1 MVKCQTFLPLFQ
13 VGTLSPAEN
22 QSNCFRFNGLSGE
35 SRVFVGPWNTPE
47 AAASRA
53 THARCTFDTTT
64 MALLLHCGQE
74 LGRER
79 HLAVWIT
86 TTFNVHS
93 VGGEIKSGLSL
104 QSISKFIY

>member
-13 VGTLSPAEN
+13 VGTSPAEN

-64 MALLLHCGQE
+64 MALLLHCGHE
-74 LGRER
+74 LERER

-86 TTFNVHS
+86 TTF
-93 VGGEIKSGLSL
+93 
-104 QSISKFIY
+104 